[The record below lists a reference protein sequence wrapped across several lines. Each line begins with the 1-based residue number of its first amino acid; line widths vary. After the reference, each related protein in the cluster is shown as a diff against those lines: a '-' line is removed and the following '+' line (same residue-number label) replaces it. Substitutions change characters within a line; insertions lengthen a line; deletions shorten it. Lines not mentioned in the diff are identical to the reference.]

1 LNERRAW
8 ESEGRAGQPVANH
21 QTRRRWIGHVN
32 MDAGKRAISLQL
44 FLEDRAEKGLVGE
57 RVAQKVAPDLM

>member
-1 LNERRAW
+1 
-8 ESEGRAGQPVANH
+8 
-21 QTRRRWIGHVN
+21 VN